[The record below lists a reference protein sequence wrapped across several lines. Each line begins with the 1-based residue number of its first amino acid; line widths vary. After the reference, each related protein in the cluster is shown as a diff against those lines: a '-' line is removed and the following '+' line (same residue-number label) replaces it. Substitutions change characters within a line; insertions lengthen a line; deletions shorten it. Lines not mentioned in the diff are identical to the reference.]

1 MLIFSKSNLKLQ
13 VFGLFLRFVRT
24 LINEVSSSEEPA
36 NTMSIHT
43 VRMMLHLAYS
53 FFSLQKLLE
62 KYVDSLVE
70 NRGRAIKT
78 SE

>member
-1 MLIFSKSNLKLQ
+1 MNNFQGLLSHVHRLIFSKSNLKLQ

-43 VRMMLHLAYS
+43 VRNDGTLGIIFHLS
-53 FFSLQKLLE
+53 SKIIR
-62 KYVDSLVE
+62 KIC
-70 NRGRAIKT
+70 R
-78 SE
+78 